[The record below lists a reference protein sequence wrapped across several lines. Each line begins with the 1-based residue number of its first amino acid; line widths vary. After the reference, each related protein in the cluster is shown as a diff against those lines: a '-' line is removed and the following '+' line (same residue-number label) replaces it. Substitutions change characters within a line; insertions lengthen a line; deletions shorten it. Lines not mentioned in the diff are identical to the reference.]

1 MRTCHTPLP
10 WYFLLLLVA
19 QAFAGVQAE
28 EVPAP
33 ARTEAPVRMIWA
45 REPLDIELPIG
56 SERQVTFPASV
67 KVGMPVELT
76 ALVRTQTLNG
86 IVYWQAS
93 KAFPRTRV
101 QVYEEGSGTLYLID
115 LSARDEAPS
124 RRIEVLNGSPAALGL
139 PVALPPLPGALPL
152 APPARAGAT
161 PIGAAGAQ
169 PTPAP
174 PAPEVDYVQLMRF
187 AAQHT
192 YGPSR
197 LIEPLPGM
205 SRTAVP
211 KRAYPYLVGGGW
223 NLIAT
228 PITGWQHAGG
238 LYVTVLALENRGS
251 ERATLD
257 PRRIR
262 GAWLAATFQHATLLP
277 AGSERHEDRTA
288 LYLISRRP
296 FADAAQGRE

>member
-1 MRTCHTPLP
+1 MRDRCTP
-10 WYFLLLLVA
+10 YLLLLLIV
-19 QAFAGVQAE
+19 QAFAGAGVQADE
-28 EVPAP
+28 TPPAP
-33 ARTEAPVRMIWA
+33 TPVRMIWA
-45 REPLDIELPIG
+45 REPLDIELPLG
-56 SERQVTFPASV
+56 SERQVTFPAGV

-115 LSARDEAPS
+115 LSARDGAPS
-124 RRIEVLNGSPAALGL
+124 SRIEVLNGSPAALGL
-139 PVALPPLPGALPL
+139 PAALPPLPGGLPV
-152 APPARAGAT
+152 PPPVRTGTGAMA
-161 PIGAAGAQ
+161 IGAAAAV
-169 PTPAP
+169 PAP
-174 PAPEVDYVQLMRF
+174 AAPLPEVDYVMLMRF
-187 AAQHT
+187 AAQST

-211 KRAYPYLVGGGW
+211 KRAFPYLVGGGW
-223 NLIAT
+223 NLIAM

-251 ERATLD
+251 EPVSLD

-262 GAWLAATFQHATLLP
+262 GAWLAAGFQHATLLP

-296 FADAAQGRE
+296 FADAVQGRE